1 MSLTTV
7 CFAGYAVMWLTL
19 PSCTDSP
26 GAAEPGGEGL
36 GTNRLGEAR
45 PARKEN
51 VIAFVVMPMPL
62 VDSDKG
68 QWPIFQH
75 QEHLVSG

>member
-1 MSLTTV
+1 
-7 CFAGYAVMWLTL
+7 MWLAL

-26 GAAEPGGEGL
+26 GAAEPSGEGL
-36 GTNRLGEAR
+36 GTTRLGEAR

-51 VIAFVVMPMPL
+51 VIAFVVMPVPL